1 MYHRRS
7 RRSSPEGLVRSE
19 PRPGRA
25 RHPLPAPPL
34 HSAPSRTLPTTIT
47 CPEPP
52 LPIAAGENVVCC
64 GKDLGHVEVDRRRC
78 PSSRSSVMPFVLAIE
93 RVDGWQHQLVD
104 LGRHRRGT
112 RAHGGSRVKMQG
124 PGARSAPLCEGS
136 RAPGA
141 GWVLWLAQCR
151 GIPPP
156 DAILEW
162 WSGRSVI
169 PDTRAH
175 RFCCQ

>member
-1 MYHRRS
+1 M
-7 RRSSPEGLVRSE
+7 RSE

-78 PSSRSSVMPFVLAIE
+78 PSSRSSVMPFDLAIE

-151 GIPPP
+151 GMPPA